1 MYCIVQRQ
9 IFLFNMETGFIGSP
23 SHKFLEIFLGIL
35 DTQFKQLNTI
45 KINEIKKDL
54 FRNRKLKV

>member
-1 MYCIVQRQ
+1 
-9 IFLFNMETGFIGSP
+9 METGFIGSP
-23 SHKFLEIFLGIL
+23 SYKCLEIFLGIL
-35 DTQFKQLNTI
+35 DAQFKQLNTI